1 MINYEEEERQITQK
15 AFQHLLQNTDHITL
29 AMRAPLAA
37 YDRTHTPTESLDMR
51 LEAIAAAKVESKK
64 PNALLNTQS
73 DYLAKLA
80 AVGTDKNKQDYLD
93 NENIVLENL
102 KSPKNIVPNE
112 VAYYQTGK
120 TIFGR

>member
-51 LEAIAAAKVESKK
+51 LESIAATQLESKK
-64 PNALLNTQS
+64 PNALLNTQA
-73 DYLAKLA
+73 DYLSKLA
-80 AVGTDKNKQDYLD
+80 AVGTDENKQDYLD
-93 NENIVLENL
+93 NEKIVLENL
-102 KSPKNIVPNE
+102 KSPKNIVTNE
-112 VAYYQTGK
+112 VAYYQTDRSP
-120 TIFGR
+120 FER